1 MTLETV
7 VNYVPRKTR
16 LNESM
21 EGPHMTESGY
31 KGFPPE
37 EMEYQ
42 YNPRESVPEYPQLAK
57 KRAEQSRR
65 VRESAKSWLGVPY
78 GSSPREKLDI
88 YPADQPGG
96 PVLIYI
102 HGGYWRSGS
111 KEDNC
116 NFVPVF
122 TKRGA
127 SVVLVEYDL
136 CPSVTVSDIAHQ
148 TRSAIAWVYR
158 NILRYSGNPAR
169 IYISG
174 HSAGGHLTAMA
185 LAHDWA
191 SEGLPRDFIKG
202 AVATSGVYDL
212 DMVMRISVQEQV
224 RLTPELAKENSPFH
238 HPPLPIC
245 PVIVA
250 VGDAEPQGWQQMSED
265 FFKLCKERGLDC
277 DYLIIPGANHYTMS
291 DHLADAESPLA
302 QAMLRQM
309 GL

>member
-1 MTLETV
+1 MIDT
-7 VNYVPRKTR
+7 
-16 LNESM
+16 
-21 EGPHMTESGY
+21 GY
-31 KGFPPE
+31 RGFRQE

-88 YPADQPGG
+88 YAADQPGG

-136 CPSVTVSDIAHQ
+136 CPNVTVSDIVRQ

-158 NILRYSGNPAR
+158 NILRYSGNPAK
-169 IYISG
+169 IYLSG

-185 LAHDWA
+185 MAHDWA
-191 SEGLPRDFIKG
+191 SEGLPRDLIKG

-224 RLTPELAKENSPFH
+224 KLTPELARENNPFV

-245 PVIVA
+245 PIIVA
-250 VGDAEPQGWQQMSED
+250 VGGAEPQGWQQMSED
-265 FFKLCKERGLDC
+265 FFNLCKQRGVDC
-277 DYLIIPGANHYTMS
+277 EYLIIPGANHYTMS
-291 DHLADAESPLA
+291 EHLADAESPLA

-309 GL
+309 NLHPATAK

>member
-1 MTLETV
+1 MIET
-7 VNYVPRKTR
+7 
-16 LNESM
+16 
-21 EGPHMTESGY
+21 GY
-31 KGFPPE
+31 REFQQE

-136 CPSVTVSDIAHQ
+136 CPSVTISDIVRQ
-148 TRSAIAWVYR
+148 TRSAIVWVYR
-158 NILRYSGNPAR
+158 NILRYSGNPSK
-169 IYISG
+169 IYLSG

-185 LAHDWA
+185 LAHDWT
-191 SEGLPRDFIKG
+191 SEGLPRDLIKG

-212 DMVMRISVQEQV
+212 DMVMRISVQEEV
-224 RLTPELAKENSPFH
+224 RLTPELAQENSPFV

-250 VGDAEPQGWQQMSED
+250 VGSAEPKGWQQMSED
-265 FFKLCKERGLDC
+265 LFKLCKERGLDC
-277 DYLIIPGANHYTMS
+277 EYLIVPGANHYTMS
-291 DHLADAESPLA
+291 EHLADAESPLA

-309 GL
+309 SLQPARALN

>member
-1 MTLETV
+1 MSV
-7 VNYVPRKTR
+7 
-16 LNESM
+16 
-21 EGPHMTESGY
+21 SGY
-31 KGFPPE
+31 KGVHPE

-57 KRAEQSRR
+57 KRAEQARR
-65 VRESAKSWLGVPY
+65 VRETVKSWLGVPY

-122 TKRGA
+122 TERGA

-136 CPSVTVSDIAHQ
+136 CPSVTISDIVRQ
-148 TRSAIAWVYR
+148 TRSAIGWVYR
-158 NILRYSGNPAR
+158 NILRYSGNPSK

-185 LAHDWA
+185 LAHNWA
-191 SEGLPRDFIKG
+191 SEGLPRDLIKG

-224 RLTPELAKENSPFH
+224 KLTPELAKENSPFE

-250 VGDAEPQGWQQMSED
+250 VGGAEPQGWQQMSED
-265 FFKLCKERGLDC
+265 FFKLCQKRGLEC
-277 DYLIIPGANHYTMS
+277 EYLTVPGANHYTMS
-291 DHLADAESPLA
+291 EHLADAESPLA

-309 GL
+309 NLRQRAH

>member
-1 MTLETV
+1 MIET
-7 VNYVPRKTR
+7 
-16 LNESM
+16 
-21 EGPHMTESGY
+21 GY
-31 KGFPPE
+31 REFQQE

-88 YPADQPGG
+88 YAADQPGG

-127 SVVLVEYDL
+127 LVVLVEYDL
-136 CPSVTVSDIAHQ
+136 CPTVTISDIVRQ

-158 NILRYSGNPAR
+158 NILRYSANPSK
-169 IYISG
+169 IYLSG
-174 HSAGGHLTAMA
+174 HSAGGHLTSMA
-185 LAHDWA
+185 LGHDWA
-191 SEGLPRDFIKG
+191 SEGLPRDLIKG

-224 RLTPELAKENSPFH
+224 RLTPELAQENSPFR

-245 PVIVA
+245 PVIIA
-250 VGDAEPQGWQQMSED
+250 VGGAEPLGWQQMSQD
-265 FFKLCKERGLDC
+265 FFKLCKESGVDC
-277 DYLIIPGANHYTMS
+277 EYIVIPGANHYTMS
-291 DHLADAESPLA
+291 EHLADAESPLA

-309 GL
+309 NLQPARALN

>member
-1 MTLETV
+1 MIDT
-7 VNYVPRKTR
+7 
-16 LNESM
+16 
-21 EGPHMTESGY
+21 GY
-31 KGFPPE
+31 RGFRQA

-57 KRAEQSRR
+57 KRAEEARR

-78 GSSPREKLDI
+78 GSLPREKLDI
-88 YPADQPGG
+88 YPADRPGG

-122 TKRGA
+122 TERGA

-136 CPSVTVSDIAHQ
+136 CPTVTVSDIVRQ
-148 TRSAIAWVYR
+148 TRHAIAWVYR
-158 NILRYSGNPAR
+158 NILRYSGNPAK
-169 IYISG
+169 IYLSG

-185 LAHDWA
+185 LAHDWTI
-191 SEGLPRDFIKG
+191 EGLPRDLIKG

-224 RLTPELAKENSPFH
+224 RLTPELAKRNSPFH

-250 VGDAEPQGWQQMSED
+250 VGGAEPKGWQQMSED
-265 FFKLCKERGLDC
+265 FFNLCKERGVDC
-277 DYLIIPGANHYTMS
+277 EYLIIPGANHYTMS
-291 DHLADAESPLA
+291 EHLADAASPLA

-309 GL
+309 AL

>member
-1 MTLETV
+1 MTDTC
-7 VNYVPRKTR
+7 YR
-16 LNESM
+16 
-21 EGPHMTESGY
+21 
-31 KGFPPE
+31 GFRQD

-42 YNPRESVPEYPQLAK
+42 YNPRESVPEYPQLAE

-65 VRESAKSWLGVPY
+65 VRATAKSWLGVPY
-78 GSSPREKLDI
+78 GNSPREKLDI
-88 YPADQPGG
+88 YPADRPGG

-136 CPSVTVSDIAHQ
+136 CPSVTISDIVRQ

-158 NILRYSGNPAR
+158 NIVRYSGNPSK
-169 IYISG
+169 IYVSG

-191 SEGLPRDFIKG
+191 SEGLPRDLIKG

-212 DMVMRISVQEQV
+212 DVVMRISVQEQV
-224 RLTPELAKENSPFH
+224 KLTPKLARENSPFE
-238 HPPLPIC
+238 HPPLPVC
-245 PVIVA
+245 PLIVA
-250 VGDAEPQGWQQMSED
+250 VGGAEPQGWQQMSED
-265 FFKLCKERGLDC
+265 FFDLCKKRGLDC
-277 DYLIIPGANHYTMS
+277 EYLIIPGANHYTMS
-291 DHLADAESPLA
+291 EHLADFESPLA

-309 GL
+309 HLDRGANSA

>member
-1 MTLETV
+1 MSET
-7 VNYVPRKTR
+7 
-16 LNESM
+16 
-21 EGPHMTESGY
+21 GY
-31 KGFPPE
+31 RGFRQE

-57 KRAEQSRR
+57 KRAEEARR

-78 GSSPREKLDI
+78 GGSPREKLDI
-88 YPADQPGG
+88 YPADLPGG

-122 TKRGA
+122 TKSGA

-136 CPSVTVSDIAHQ
+136 CPSVTISDIVRE
-148 TRSAIAWVYR
+148 TRSAAAWVYR
-158 NILRYSGNPAR
+158 NILRYSGNPSK
-169 IYISG
+169 IYLSG
-174 HSAGGHLTAMA
+174 HSAGAHLTAMA
-185 LAHDWA
+185 LAHDWEK
-191 SEGLPRDFIKG
+191 EGLPRDLIKG

-224 RLTPELAKENSPFH
+224 KLTPELARENNPFV

-250 VGDAEPQGWQQMSED
+250 VGGAEPQGWQQMSED
-265 FFKLCKERGLDC
+265 FFNLCKQRGVDC
-277 DYLIIPGANHYTMS
+277 EYLIVPGANHYTMS
-291 DHLADAESPLA
+291 EHLADAESPLV

-309 GL
+309 NLHPATAK

>member
-1 MTLETV
+1 MIET
-7 VNYVPRKTR
+7 
-16 LNESM
+16 
-21 EGPHMTESGY
+21 GY
-31 KGFPPE
+31 GRFRQE

-57 KRAEQSRR
+57 KRSEQSRR

-136 CPSVTVSDIAHQ
+136 CPTVTISDIVRQ

-158 NILRYSGNPAR
+158 NILRYSANPSK
-169 IYISG
+169 IYLSG

-185 LAHDWA
+185 LAHDWT
-191 SEGLPRDFIKG
+191 SEGLPRDLIKG

-224 RLTPELAKENSPFH
+224 RLTPELAQENS
-238 HPPLPIC
+238 

-250 VGDAEPQGWQQMSED
+250 VGATEPRGWQQMSED

-277 DYLIIPGANHYTMS
+277 EYLIVPDANHYTMS
-291 DHLADAESPLA
+291 EHLADAESHLA